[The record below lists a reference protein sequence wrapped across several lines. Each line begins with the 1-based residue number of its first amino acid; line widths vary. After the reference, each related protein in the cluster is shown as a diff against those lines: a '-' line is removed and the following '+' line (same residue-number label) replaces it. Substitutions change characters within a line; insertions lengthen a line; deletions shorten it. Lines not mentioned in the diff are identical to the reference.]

1 MTPQNA
7 YTTTGVT
14 MTPQQMG
21 NAIANPNQ
29 TGADNRV
36 ALGGDGKD
44 GHTGTRTSDYKSH
57 KKERAIPKQININI
71 QNLMNVDSIDLTNE
85 NNVAIIDKIKR
96 EVAYALYEAAADGT
110 MMLNGL
116 ANT

>member
-1 MTPQNA
+1 MA

-21 NAIANPNQ
+21 NAAAKPNLPGVKN
-29 TGADNRV
+29 GAV
-36 ALGGDGKD
+36 AGAGGENERA
-44 GHTGTRTSDYKSH
+44 TGTKTSDYKSH
-57 KKERAIPKQININI
+57 QKERAIPKQININI

-85 NNVAIIDKIKR
+85 NNVAIIDKLKR
-96 EVAYALYEAAADGT
+96 EIAYALYEAAADGT